1 MMSAENHATGQA
13 ATGKKEDGYLQ
24 QEKIINEEYKIWKKN
39 SPFLYDLV
47 VTHAL
52 EWPTLTVEWLPD
64 IERPAGKDYTVQRL
78 LLGTHTSEGEP
89 NYLQFAEV
97 HLPNDLADGDKKYD
111 DERGEGGGFG
121 GAESKIKI
129 VQKIPHDGEVNRARY
144 MSTNP
149 DIIATRTVLG
159 PVYIFDRTRHASTPK
174 ENDVCSPE
182 IRLVHHS
189 KEGYGMAWNP
199 KVPGSLLTAS
209 EDTTVAQWDVKGTT
223 KEKKQMEPLRVYSG
237 HSAWVMDVAWHMKD
251 ECLFGSV
258 GDDKKLLIWDTRNK
272 DTTKAVNTVER
283 AHNFEVSCISFHP
296 SNEYLLA
303 TGSADKTVALWDMRN
318 FKMRLHT
325 FESHQDEILQV
336 GWSPHHETIL
346 ASSSGDRRLNVWD
359 LSRIG
364 EEQTAEDAEDGPP
377 ELLFVH
383 GGHTNK
389 ISDFSWNPNEPWVL
403 SSVAEDNVCQVWQ
416 MASNI
421 YALDDREVA
430 AELE

>member
-1 MMSAENHATGQA
+1 MISGEQNASSGQ
-13 ATGKKEDGYLQ
+13 KKEDGYLQ
-24 QEKIINEEYKIWKKN
+24 QEKVINEEYKIWKKN

-64 IERPAGKDYTVQRL
+64 IERPAGRDHTVQRL
-78 LLGTHTSEGEP
+78 LLGTHTADGEP

-97 HLPNDLADGDKKYD
+97 HLPTDLTDSDKKF
-111 DERGEGGGFG
+111 DEERAEGGGYG
-121 GAESKIKI
+121 GAESKVKI

-144 MSTNP
+144 MPTNP
-149 DIIATRTVLG
+149 DIIATRTVMG
-159 PVYIFDRTRHASTPK
+159 PVYIFDRTRHGSFPK
-174 ENDVCSPE
+174 ENEACSPE
-182 IRLVHHS
+182 IRLVHHA
-189 KEGYGMAWNP
+189 KEGYGISWNP
-199 KVPGSLLTAS
+199 RVAGLLLTAS
-209 EDTTVAQWDVKGTT
+209 EDTTIAQWDVQGTS
-223 KEKKQMEPLRVYSG
+223 KERRQMDPVRVYSG
-237 HSAWVMDVAWHMKD
+237 HTAWVMDVAWHMRD

-258 GDDKKLLIWDTRNK
+258 GDDKKLLIWDTRSK
-272 DTTKAVNTVER
+272 DSNKAVSTVER
-283 AHNFEVSCISFHP
+283 AHNLEVSCINFHP
-296 SNEYLLA
+296 SNEFLLVS
-303 TGSADKTVALWDMRN
+303 GSADKTVALWDMRN

-325 FESHQDEILQV
+325 LEGHQDEILQV

-389 ISDFSWNPNEPWVL
+389 ISDFSWNHNEPWVL
-403 SSVAEDNVCQVWQ
+403 CSVAEDNVCQIWQ

-421 YALDDREVA
+421 YALDDREIAV
-430 AELE
+430 ELE